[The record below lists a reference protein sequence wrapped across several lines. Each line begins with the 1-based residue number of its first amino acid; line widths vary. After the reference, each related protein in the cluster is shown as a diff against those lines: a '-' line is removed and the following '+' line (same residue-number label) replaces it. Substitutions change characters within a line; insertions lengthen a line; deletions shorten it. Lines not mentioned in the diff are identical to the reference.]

1 MSAAKLAPA
10 RDAAKRAAGRE
21 EEEDEGPIASGAS
34 ELSASAGE
42 TETEE
47 DEALADDEEINAVY
61 GDLRSAWDRLLTEA
75 HRVAEPGGDRLDQPR
90 SPPQR
95 PRPPPDAASAG
106 AGAETARLR
115 QRAEELGAALR
126 DGSAPLSL
134 HTYTSMQAEVDG
146 ALQWLE
152 ARLAHLARQ
161 GGDLPAEENAAVADE
176 QAQARRALGDFE
188 QLQRALRRELGESVQ
203 STPARPRA
211 SADGEAEA
219 AQSSPA
225 PPAAPAAAAAAS
237 DASPLSIDARD
248 LSSKEAVA
256 AVAPAR
262 AAGAL
267 ASPTREELETEI
279 RGLRRQ
285 VTELQRRHHSDQAR
299 IASLERQVAQLEET
313 ILREAERTR
322 EEVKELQR
330 STREALEAKDGELAA
345 LRGVIDKLQ
354 VSLRDMLDISRRQGD
369 LVAAAAA
376 ARPSGPHAFM
386 VVQMLLLIA
395 FVFVERLLRS
405 GDASFTPS

>member
-1 MSAAKLAPA
+1 
-10 RDAAKRAAGRE
+10 
-21 EEEDEGPIASGAS
+21 
-34 ELSASAGE
+34 
-42 TETEE
+42 
-47 DEALADDEEINAVY
+47 
-61 GDLRSAWDRLLTEA
+61 
-75 HRVAEPGGDRLDQPR
+75 
-90 SPPQR
+90 
-95 PRPPPDAASAG
+95 
-106 AGAETARLR
+106 
-115 QRAEELGAALR
+115 
-126 DGSAPLSL
+126 
-134 HTYTSMQAEVDG
+134 
-146 ALQWLE
+146 
-152 ARLAHLARQ
+152 
-161 GGDLPAEENAAVADE
+161 
-176 QAQARRALGDFE
+176 
-188 QLQRALRRELGESVQ
+188 
-203 STPARPRA
+203 
-211 SADGEAEA
+211 
-219 AQSSPA
+219 
-225 PPAAPAAAAAAS
+225 
-237 DASPLSIDARD
+237 
-248 LSSKEAVA
+248 VA

-345 LRGVIDKLQ
+345 LRDVIDKLQ